1 MTQLAHAHDQDH
13 DDFATEP
20 VPGLPE
26 ALPAGEHILWQ
37 GAPHWFDLAFKAF
50 HVRTV
55 AVYFAVLMVWRAG
68 SVAASGA
75 ETGTVIA
82 AGASLLPLALIA
94 IGLLSLA
101 AWMTARSTL
110 YTITNRRVVM
120 RIGVALTKTINIPFK
135 VIATAA
141 MQPGHA
147 GRGDIALELVK
158 PNRIGLFHL
167 WPNARPWHVNAPQ
180 PTLRAVWHVTTVGSI
195 LGRAMQAELGAAATV
210 PASMP
215 APAAQPAGYP
225 AAGALA

>member
-1 MTQLAHAHDQDH
+1 MTGQAHTADH

-37 GAPHWFDLAFKAF
+37 GAPHWFDLALTAF

-55 AVYFAVLMVWRAG
+55 AIYFAVLMVWRAG
-68 SVAASGA
+68 SVAANGA
-75 ETGTVIA
+75 DTGTVVL
-82 AGASLLPLALIA
+82 AGVSLVPLALMA
-94 IGLLSLA
+94 MGLLALA
-101 AWMTARSTL
+101 AWVTARATL

-141 MQPGHA
+141 MQPGRS
-147 GRGDIALELVK
+147 GRGNIALELAR

-167 WPNARPWHVNAPQ
+167 WPNARPWHINAPQ
-180 PTLRAVWHVTTVGSI
+180 PTLRAIWHVETVGSI
-195 LGRAMQAELGAAATV
+195 LGRAMQAELGAAA
-210 PASMP
+210 SIP
-215 APAAQPAGYP
+215 APAPAQPAPSAGYP

>member
-1 MTQLAHAHDQDH
+1 MTARAHDQDH

-20 VPGLPE
+20 VLGLPE

-37 GAPHWFDLAFKAF
+37 SAPFWFDLAWKAF
-50 HVRTV
+50 HVRLVTI
-55 AVYFAVLMVWRAG
+55 YFAVLMAWRGG

-75 ETGTVIA
+75 DTGAIVA
-82 AGASLLPLALIA
+82 ATLSLLPLALVA

-101 AWMTARSTL
+101 AWMTARATL

-141 MQPGHA
+141 MQPGSN
-147 GRGDIALELVK
+147 GRGDIALELIK

-180 PTLRAVWHVTTVGSI
+180 PALRAVWHVATVGAI
-195 LGRAMQAELGAAATV
+195 LGRAMQTELGTMTTTV
-210 PASMP
+210 TAPIPAVDTPS
-215 APAAQPAGYP
+215 AGIP

>member
-1 MTQLAHAHDQDH
+1 MTNAHDH

-37 GAPHWFDLAFKAF
+37 GAPHWIDLALKAF

-55 AVYFAVLMVWRAG
+55 AIYFTVLMVWRG
-68 SVAASGA
+68 WSVSADGGDAA
-75 ETGTVIA
+75 TVFA
-82 AGASLLPLALIA
+82 AATSLLPLALIA
-94 IGLLSLA
+94 IALLALA
-101 AWMTARSTL
+101 ARMTAKATL

-135 VIATAA
+135 VIAAA
-141 MQPGHA
+141 ALQPGA
-147 GRGDIALELVK
+147 RGRGDIALELVK

-180 PTLRAVWHVTTVGSI
+180 PTLRAVWHVTTVAAI
-195 LGRAMQAELGAAATV
+195 LGRAMQAELGATIT
-210 PASMP
+210 ASAP
-215 APAAQPAGYP
+215 VAAPATIPQAFPAGP
-225 AAGALA
+225 AGVLA

>member
-1 MTQLAHAHDQDH
+1 MTRHARAHDADH

-55 AVYFAVLMVWRAG
+55 AIYFAVLMVWRAA
-68 SVAASGA
+68 SVAADGA
-75 ETGTVIA
+75 DTGTVLA
-82 AGASLLPLALIA
+82 AGASLVPLALMA

-101 AWMTARSTL
+101 AWMTARATL

-135 VIATAA
+135 VIAAAA
-141 MQPGHA
+141 MQPGRA

-167 WPNARPWHVNAPQ
+167 WPNARPWHINAPQ
-180 PTLRAVWHVTTVGSI
+180 PTLRAVWHVATVGSI
-195 LGRAMQAELGAAATV
+195 LGRAMQAELGAAASIAT
-210 PASMP
+210 P
-215 APAAQPAGYP
+215 APAQPAQSAGYP